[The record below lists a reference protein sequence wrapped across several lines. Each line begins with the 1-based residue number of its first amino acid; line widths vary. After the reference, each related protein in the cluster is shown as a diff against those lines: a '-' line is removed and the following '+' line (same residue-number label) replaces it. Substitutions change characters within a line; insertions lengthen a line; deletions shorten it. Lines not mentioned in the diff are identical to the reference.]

1 MILLLRPVIA
11 LLLVLLP
18 LQGWVQAAMAADTA
32 TAAQHAA
39 AVPLHAGMPGSTTH
53 MRQMLFDADIAEPM
67 AAHDAGC
74 ATGGN
79 DLQDSTSGCAD
90 HDHAHCVICHLAAAQ
105 PPAFTLLLANAAQH
119 PCPQTAN
126 TAWYS
131 ADLRTLQRPP
141 RV

>member
-1 MILLLRPVIA
+1 MSLLLRPVIA

-18 LQGWVQAAMAADTA
+18 LQGWVQAAMAAGTA
-32 TAAQHAA
+32 AAAQHAA
-39 AVPLHAGMPGSTTH
+39 AAPLHAAMPDRAMH
-53 MRQMLFDADIAEPM
+53 MQPMPSDACSAQVLAVHGLDSATDVNCP
-67 AAHDAGC
+67 DAG
-74 ATGGN
+74 
-79 DLQDSTSGCAD
+79 TSGCAD
-90 HDHAHCVICHLAAAQ
+90 NDHAHCVICHLAAAQ